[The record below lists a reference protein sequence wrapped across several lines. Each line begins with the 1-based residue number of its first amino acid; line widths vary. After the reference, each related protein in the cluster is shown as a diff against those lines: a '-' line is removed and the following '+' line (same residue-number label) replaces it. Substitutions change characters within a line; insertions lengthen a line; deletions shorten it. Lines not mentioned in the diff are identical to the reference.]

1 MKEVLEVVFNSFW
14 TYSGT
19 VFLIIAMGYSA
30 SLPFYWLYKLK
41 VVKASKS
48 SWSHIAN

>member
-1 MKEVLEVVFNSFW
+1 MNESLNVIFSSFW

-19 VFLIIAMGYSA
+19 VFLIMAMGYSA

-41 VVKASKS
+41 MVKASKS
-48 SWSHIAN
+48 MWSHLSN